1 MGSKTFTG
9 RSFNKIENKWINE
22 FVENKKSITGGL
34 VINVPVYI
42 LTSSRTYSSAE
53 GFAYTLQNLQNAI
66 VIGDT
71 TRGGAHLTRSFSLG
85 DGFVA
90 FIPYLRTENAKTKTN
105 WEGIGVIP
113 QVIADENKALMKA
126 QGIALTDKLSKTR
139 DEKEKKKIT
148 WLLNYN
154 QSQNMPASISVAD
167 YAEAVGRFAEFEIT
181 ISDNQLL
188 FRDTNQR
195 RKDYKKLIAITPTL
209 FQVEKDYQV
218 ELVKDTNGKF
228 SAIKILWDDGWTEV
242 VQKSN

>member
-1 MGSKTFTG
+1 
-9 RSFNKIENKWINE
+9 
-22 FVENKKSITGGL
+22 
-34 VINVPVYI
+34 
-42 LTSSRTYSSAE
+42 
-53 GFAYTLQNLQNAI
+53 
-66 VIGDT
+66 
-71 TRGGAHLTRSFSLG
+71 
-85 DGFVA
+85 
-90 FIPYLRTENAKTKTN
+90 
-105 WEGIGVIP
+105 
-113 QVIADENKALMKA
+113 
-126 QGIALTDKLSKTR
+126 
-139 DEKEKKKIT
+139 
-148 WLLNYN
+148 
-154 QSQNMPASISVAD
+154 MPASISVAD